1 MSSVETNL
9 KNNTFKDFSTYA
21 LPTLQGFSNLTQGS
35 IRYLSPLLHHLLLSK
50 LVIGVTCHVSL
61 PDSKTWIRGNILLH
75 SAFLLLWFCA
85 NYLKS
90 EVINELMWCSVQWVS
105 FVVALKICAE
115 SPQVCWLWTSYLS
128 VIFFPALFIPNT
140 GLLCQQIW
148 SCRFPRV
155 FEPWIE
161 GCWKG
166 WNQNYFSLPLP
177 CRYRNV

>member
-1 MSSVETNL
+1 M
-9 KNNTFKDFSTYA
+9 
-21 LPTLQGFSNLTQGS
+21 
-35 IRYLSPLLHHLLLSK
+35 
-50 LVIGVTCHVSL
+50 SL

-75 SAFLLLWFCA
+75 SAFLLSWFCA
-85 NYLKS
+85 NCLKS
-90 EVINELMWCSVQWVS
+90 KVINELMWCSIQWVS

-115 SPQVCWLWTSYLS
+115 SLQICFGFEHDSYLS
-128 VIFFPALFIPNT
+128 FLSCLFFALFIANT

-148 SCRFPRV
+148 SCRFPWV

-166 WNQNYFSLPLP
+166 RNQNNFSLPLS

>member
-1 MSSVETNL
+1 M
-9 KNNTFKDFSTYA
+9 
-21 LPTLQGFSNLTQGS
+21 PILQAFSNLAQGS

-61 PDSKTWIRGNILLH
+61 PDSKIWIQGNILLH
-75 SAFLLLWFCA
+75 SAFLLSWFCA

-90 EVINELMWCSVQWVS
+90 KVINELMWCSIQWVS

-115 SPQVCWLWTSYLS
+115 SPQVCWLWT
-128 VIFFPALFIPNT
+128 LFISVLFKLFFFSASFIANT

-166 WNQNYFSLPLP
+166 WNQNYFSLPLS